1 MVSLLLFRSLP
12 SFSVSLFSDGIV
24 GGQRGQRE
32 REREAECVFQSRD
45 KKAACHSTTVGS
57 NASPQ
62 RKFARPLLISYPRS
76 DADAKHFSLR
86 LASDYDA
93 V

>member
-12 SFSVSLFSDGIV
+12 SFSVSLFSDGIM
-24 GGQRGQRE
+24 GRERE

>member
-24 GGQRGQRE
+24 GGQCGQRE
-32 REREAECVFQSRD
+32 REREKQSVSFTLVIR
-45 KKAACHSTTVGS
+45 KPRVTRTVGS

>member
-1 MVSLLLFRSLP
+1 MVSFLLFRSLL
-12 SFSVSLFSDGIV
+12 SVSLFSV
-24 GGQRGQRE
+24 GGQRGQRDRE
-32 REREAECVFQSRD
+32 RERERETERVFHSRD

>member
-1 MVSLLLFRSLP
+1 M
-12 SFSVSLFSDGIV
+12 G
-24 GGQRGQRE
+24 RE
-32 REREAECVFQSRD
+32 REREAECVFHSRD

>member
-24 GGQRGQRE
+24 GRERE
-32 REREAECVFQSRD
+32 REREAECVFHSRD

>member
-1 MVSLLLFRSLP
+1 MVSLLLYRSLL
-12 SFSVSLFSDGIV
+12 SFPVSLFSDGIV
-24 GGQRGQRE
+24 GRE